1 MYNIIPLVLILISL
15 VVIIAIIIR
24 KFPQLA
30 ILDVEN
36 MPSEKAEKIKERIIK
51 NRLERDFTKWNTKI
65 LDFWNAAAKR
75 LNFFGSWLDKLREL
89 KEKRQEAKKLSQISQ
104 AEKIEL
110 FLNQARELAKKEDL
124 EPLTEAEAKLIEIV
138 SLDQKY
144 LPAFMELGE
153 VYAKLKKYAEA
164 KQTFIYALRLLETK
178 NDPSS
183 EAEVNYQLSL
193 ANENLDNLD
202 EARDNIIE
210 SLKIEPNHPR
220 YLNTLLDLAIM
231 QKDKALAQESLD
243 RLSEVNPDNQK
254 LGEWQVAIDNL

>member
-1 MYNIIPLVLILISL
+1 MYDIIPFILILISL
-15 VVIIAIIIR
+15 IIIIVIIVR

-51 NRLERDFTKWNTKI
+51 NRLDRDFTKWNVRLVDLWAKT
-65 LDFWNAAAKR
+65 AKR
-75 LNFFGSWLDKLREL
+75 LNFFSNWLEKLKEL
-89 KEKRQEAKKLSQISQ
+89 KEKRQEDKKLSGITQE
-104 AEKIEL
+104 EKIKL
-110 FLNQARELAKKEDL
+110 FLEQAQELAKKEDAESL
-124 EPLTEAEAKLIEIV
+124 AEAESKLIEIV

-144 LPAFMELGE
+144 LPAFIELGE
-153 VYAKLKKYAEA
+153 VYAKLKKHAEA
-164 KQTFIYALRLLETK
+164 KQTFIYALRLLELK
-178 NDPSS
+178 NDPKA
-183 EAEVNYQLSL
+183 EAEINYQLSL

-231 QKDKALAQESLD
+231 QKDKNLAQETLD

-254 LGEWQVAIDNL
+254 LGEWQVVVDSL

>member
-1 MYNIIPLVLILISL
+1 MYDIIPFILILISL
-15 VVIIAIIIR
+15 IIIIAIVIR

-51 NRLERDFTKWNTKI
+51 SRLERDFTKWNVRVADFLKI
-65 LDFWNAAAKR
+65 ATKR
-75 LNFFGSWLDKLREL
+75 LNFFGTWLEKLREM
-89 KEKRQEAKKLSQISQ
+89 KEKHQEDKKLASISLE
-104 AEKIEL
+104 EKIEL
-110 FLNQARELAKKEDL
+110 FLNQAQDLVKKEDVESL
-124 EPLTEAEAKLIEIV
+124 SEAEAKLIEIV

-144 LPAFMELGE
+144 LPAFIELGE

-164 KQTFIYALRLLETK
+164 KQTFIYALRLLELK
-178 NDPSS
+178 DDPST
-183 EAEVNYQLSL
+183 EAEINYQLSL

-231 QKDKALAQESLD
+231 QKDKTLAQEALD
-243 RLSEVNPDNQK
+243 RLSEVNPENQK
-254 LGEWQVAIDNL
+254 LGEWQGIIDSL